1 VPDDYFRTGVWASS
15 GRLRLRHA
23 TCVGCGHRFGTY
35 EAWRLHRIAGCQ
47 GALMGG
53 DATNYREVQD
63 AILGHLAALSADDLD
78 HLTDLADQ
86 VDPAE
91 DQEGT

>member
-1 VPDDYFRTGVWASS
+1 
-15 GRLRLRHA
+15 
-23 TCVGCGHRFGTY
+23 VGCGHRFDSY

-63 AILGHLAALSADDLD
+63 AILGHLAALDPEELEA
-78 HLTDLADQ
+78 LTDLVSQ
-86 VDPAE
+86 VDLDNLP
-91 DQEGT
+91 GGVG